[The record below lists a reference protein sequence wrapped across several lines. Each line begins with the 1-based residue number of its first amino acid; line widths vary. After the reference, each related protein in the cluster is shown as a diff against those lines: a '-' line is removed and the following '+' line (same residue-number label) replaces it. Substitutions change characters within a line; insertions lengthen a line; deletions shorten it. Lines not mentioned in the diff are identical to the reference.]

1 MLVINI
7 QRGQFTNVC
16 AIYKLYFEN
25 DSRFYIGSTNDL
37 QERLQAH
44 NRAILKQK
52 HFNKYFQRLC
62 LKLGVENL
70 KFELLIKCPQDYLLK
85 AEQWFINKLKPE
97 LNLAKTVGRPP
108 ANRKRGYKMSE
119 EAKQNISKARTGQ
132 KVDRSNYTH
141 SQETLN
147 KMSKALT
154 GRTMSDETKQ
164 KMKEAKANGGKHSKL
179 TIEQVREIKS
189 LVGTK
194 TDKVISELFNCSR
207 ATINQIKNNKIWKEI

>member
-1 MLVINI
+1 MFIKNI
-7 QRGQFTNVC
+7 RRGQFTNVC
-16 AIYKLYFEN
+16 GIYKLYFDN
-25 DSRFYIGSTNDL
+25 DDRFYIGSTNDL

-52 HFNKYFQRLC
+52 HFNRYFQRLC
-62 LKLGVENL
+62 LKLGIENF

-85 AEQWFINKLKPE
+85 AEQWVVNKLKPE
-97 LNLAKTVGRPP
+97 LNLAKIVGRPP
-108 ANRKRGYKMSE
+108 VNRKRGYKMSE

-141 SQETLN
+141 SQETLD

-154 GRTMSDETKQ
+154 GRTISDETKQ
-164 KMKEAKANGGKHSKL
+164 KMKEAKSNGGKYSKL
-179 TIEQVREIKS
+179 TIEQVKEIKL

-194 TDKVISELFNCSR
+194 TDKEISELFSCSR
-207 ATINQIKNNKIWKEI
+207 ASINQIKNNKIWKEL